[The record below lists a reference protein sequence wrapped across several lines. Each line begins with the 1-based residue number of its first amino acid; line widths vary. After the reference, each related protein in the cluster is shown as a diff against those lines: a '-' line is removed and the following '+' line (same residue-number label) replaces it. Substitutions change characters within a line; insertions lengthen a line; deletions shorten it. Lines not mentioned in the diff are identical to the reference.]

1 MLLLLPLVDCYC
13 IIILLRKIDRRSL
26 PLPKRLRTR
35 PLLWLLL
42 LLLLFYSLYYTF
54 SGGRSISWGDIEYGR
69 VLMPLNMVDFVTPGS
84 MRLKVDE
91 VSVPSPII
99 SVKTKKITAKRTQL
113 SSEELFRS
121 NSRRLTRIKGS
132 LIAFVNTYS
141 FHIVLLSE
149 VKW

>member
-1 MLLLLPLVDCYC
+1 ML
-13 IIILLRKIDRRSL
+13 
-26 PLPKRLRTR
+26 
-35 PLLWLLL
+35 
-42 LLLLFYSLYYTF
+42 
-54 SGGRSISWGDIEYGR
+54 
-69 VLMPLNMVDFVTPGS
+69 LNMVDFVTPGS

-91 VSVPSPII
+91 VSVPLPII
-99 SVKTKKITAKRTQL
+99 SVKTKKMTAKRTQL

-121 NSRRLTRIKGS
+121 NSRRLTQIKGS